1 MIVQLRE
8 SKELEKSLKQKL
20 VKEKQTYS
28 NLVEQYKE
36 LQNIQPVDH
45 PPELSLGTSQQ
56 KEDESGDKQ
65 EELQSSQLQV
75 LDEETQTEMT
85 KLQLTM
91 ENVNASLEKVEVI
104 KKYWSEKV
112 KNVLH
117 IHTLFYMMYI
127 LSRLQRVHL
136 H

>member
-1 MIVQLRE
+1 M
-8 SKELEKSLKQKL
+8 KQKL

-45 PPELSLGTSQQ
+45 PPELSLGTSLQ

-104 KKYWSEKV
+104 MKYWSEKV